1 MIFSKFVNAYKEI
14 GQVGFIICSIA
25 FLFISGGFALYKVI
39 STMMHNQQQVI
50 EVLVHNQIIK
60 TYELQ
65 KEEHQEK
72 FKKQLQIIPEV
83 NSLLEH
89 FCKDNS
95 ADHVMIAEFHNSIE
109 NIASAV
115 PFCKFSVTYENSENS
130 IVPFRNELQSSNISN
145 YKSIAKISSTLYL
158 KYSMNE
164 LKAIDKLL
172 YYQLIDRGVKQ
183 VYMTSIESNDM
194 PCGFIL
200 ILQYHD
206 KDIQTNNIM
215 TLRRD
220 ISRLIKR

>member
-1 MIFSKFVNAYKEI
+1 MLFSKLVNAYKEI
-14 GQVGFIICSIA
+14 GQAGFIICSIA
-25 FLFISGGFALYKVI
+25 FLFTGGGFAFYKVM

-50 EVLVHNQIIK
+50 EVLIRNQIIK
-60 TYELQ
+60 TYESQ

-72 FKKQLQIIPEV
+72 FKKQLQVIPEV
-83 NSLLEH
+83 NSMLER

-115 PFCKFSVTYENSENS
+115 PFCKFSVTYENSENR

-158 KYSMNE
+158 KYSIDE
-164 LKAIDKLL
+164 LKDIDKLL

-183 VYMTSIESNDM
+183 VYMASIESRDM

-206 KDIQTNNIM
+206 KDILPNNIL
-215 TLRRD
+215 TLSRN